1 MPPEGMEYPKDNH
14 EAYMFEGKDL
24 VYIESL
30 IEALSLYKKLNYKN
44 LPREIQIREDRMA
57 MYKRLMHSLEDW
69 MGMCLYGDFIQKFRE
84 NADMDARQFVYKC
97 LIHREEE

>member
-1 MPPEGMEYPKDNH
+1 MPPEGMEYTKDNREVYIINENH
-14 EAYMFEGKDL
+14 E
-24 VYIESL
+24 YIESL

-44 LPREIQIREDRMA
+44 LPREIRIREDRMD

-69 MGMCLYGDFIQKFRE
+69 MCMCLYGDFIQKFRE

-97 LIHREEE
+97 LVHREEE